1 MSIQLE
7 PTMIKQSV
15 YLLVPKPIATLVDV
29 NENSQ
34 VSLSIKKI
42 GDENVLE
49 YKILKND

>member
-15 YLLVPKPIATLVDV
+15 YLLVPKSIASLVELDGT
-29 NENSQ
+29 SL

-42 GDENVLE
+42 DGENILE
-49 YKILKND
+49 YKISKKD

>member
-29 NENSQ
+29 NENSI

-42 GDENVLE
+42 DGKNILE
-49 YKILKND
+49 YKILKQD

>member
-15 YLLVPKPIATLVDV
+15 YLLVPKSIASLLELD
-29 NENSQ
+29 ENSL

-42 GDENVLE
+42 DDENVLE
-49 YKILKND
+49 YKISKTD

>member
-15 YLLVPKPIATLVDV
+15 YLLVPKSIASLIEIDS
-29 NENSQ
+29 NSL

-42 GDENVLE
+42 DGENVLE
-49 YKILKND
+49 YKILKQD

>member
-15 YLLVPKPIATLVDV
+15 YLLVPKSIASLIELDQ
-29 NENSQ
+29 NSL

-42 GDENVLE
+42 DGENVLE
-49 YKILKND
+49 YKILKQD

>member
-15 YLLVPKPIATLVDV
+15 YLLVPKSIASLI
-29 NENSQ
+29 ELGANSQ

-42 GDENVLE
+42 DGKNVLE
-49 YKILKND
+49 YKILKHD

>member
-15 YLLVPKPIATLVDV
+15 YLLVPKSIASLMELD
-29 NENSQ
+29 NNSL

-42 GDENVLE
+42 DGENVLE
-49 YKILKND
+49 YRILKKG